1 MKAFFFFFL
10 ILCATTANT
19 QDLASDRI
27 AHAYPIETSKE
38 FNNLDADVAKLYD
51 ENQDGQGWSPE
62 VLKTLQSALQ
72 WTQFNGNQEQRLLA
86 RFYMLLYYNNHVAD
100 DDLIKFG
107 EELLAD
113 PFFLEM
119 KESVIV
125 LLSLKSAYWR
135 KGFYQKQLNILN
147 ALMDQNKKFNYI
159 GFPSSYAFYNELGLV
174 YYHLGQYEL
183 ARDNFILQSAIF
195 NAEKD
200 YFRTS
205 SMYNNIGLTY
215 FKQKY
220 NDSALIYYKKAL
232 QILENKKIR
241 DNFYSQDYVEHF
253 TNVVRSNVVKL
264 HPSGQN
270 ISYATNVLKKELQSS
285 KKAKEYS
292 TAAQAYQNL
301 SEFYYEFDSI
311 AQAKRYNDS
320 SLYFQK
326 KFPNPVNKQKAYLLR
341 AKLALRENEN
351 EEALEYFM
359 LSDAL
364 KDSLNRAKDEKN
376 FSEATA
382 KYNFVQTGQAL
393 KENKK
398 LLQQKVQANTIQ
410 FVFLCIFVILGLI
423 IGWMLFKS
431 RKANALIAKQKEEL
445 HKGLKEKE
453 VMLDEIHHRIKNNL
467 QVVSGILELQKGK
480 ISSKENIQ
488 IYEES
493 QGYLHSMSMIHEH
506 LYEQDGVSKLDIQVY
521 LNRLCELLINSYPN
535 MEVEYKASAPT
546 AQLSIKKAT
555 PLALIICE
563 LITNSLKHAF
573 QKTGKIEIELTA
585 KNGKY
590 TLFYRDNGTGF
601 LEIDNSNFYNTGLN
615 LIKMLIEDL
624 EGEVEFYNENGFHC
638 RAIFKD

>member
-27 AHAYPIETSKE
+27 ARAYPIETSKE

-72 WTQFNGNQEQRLLA
+72 WTQFNGNHEQRLLA

-264 HPSGQN
+264 HPSRQN

-467 QVVSGILELQKGK
+467 QVVLGILELQKGK

-546 AQLSIKKAT
+546 VQLSIKKAT

-601 LEIDNSNFYNTGLN
+601 LEIDNPNFYNTGLN

>member
-10 ILCATTANT
+10 ILCATTANA

-27 AHAYPIETSKE
+27 ARAYPIETSKE

-72 WTQFNGNQEQRLLA
+72 WTQFNGNHEQRLLA

-264 HPSGQN
+264 HPSRQN

-364 KDSLNRAKDEKN
+364 KDSLNRVKDEKN

-546 AQLSIKKAT
+546 VQLSIKKAT

-601 LEIDNSNFYNTGLN
+601 LEIDNPNFYNTGLN

>member
-1 MKAFFFFFL
+1 MKTFL
-10 ILCATTANT
+10 FYFLFIYGFGVLA
-19 QDLASDRI
+19 QDMASERI
-27 AHAYPIETSKE
+27 KWAYPIKNSKE
-38 FNNLDADVAKLYD
+38 FDKLNADVNALYLQNDD
-51 ENQDGQGWSPE
+51 ELDWPIT

-72 WTQFNGNQEQRLLA
+72 WSQFNGTPEQRLYA
-86 RFYMLLYYNNHVAD
+86 RFYLFLYYNNHVAD
-100 DDLIKFG
+100 DHLIEIG
-107 EELLAD
+107 EDLLAD
-113 PFFLEM
+113 PTFLEM
-119 KESVIV
+119 QESVVV
-125 LLSLKSAYWR
+125 LIALKSAYWR
-135 KGFYQKQLNILN
+135 KGFYQKQLNILT
-147 ALMDQNKKFNYI
+147 ALIEQNKKFDYI

-183 ARDNFILQSAIF
+183 ARDNFIMQSGIF

-215 FKQKY
+215 YKQNYK
-220 NDSALIYYKKAL
+220 DSALIYYKKAL
-232 QILENKKIR
+232 YILENKKIR

-264 HPSGQN
+264 NPSKQKV
-270 ISYATNVLKKELQSS
+270 SYAINILKKELQSS

-292 TAAQAYQNL
+292 TAAQAYQSI

-311 AQAKRYNDS
+311 SQAKKYNDS

-326 KFPNPVNKQKAYLLR
+326 KFPNPINKQKSYLLR
-341 AKLALRENEN
+341 AKLALIENEK
-351 EEALEYFM
+351 EEALKYFI
-359 LSDAL
+359 LSDSL
-364 KDSLNRAKDEKN
+364 KDSLNKIKDEKN

-393 KENKK
+393 KENEK
-398 LLQQKVQANTIQ
+398 LLQQKIQANTIQ
-410 FVFLCIFVILGLI
+410 FIFLCIFVILGFI
-423 IGWMLFKS
+423 IGLMLLKS

-445 HKGLKEKE
+445 LKGLKEKE

-480 ISSKENIQ
+480 ITSKENIQ

-493 QGYLHSMSMIHEH
+493 QGYLHSMSIIHEH
-506 LYEQDGVSKLDIQVY
+506 LYEQDGVSKLDMQIY
-521 LNRLCELLINSYPN
+521 LNKLCELLINSYPN
-535 MEVEYKASAPT
+535 IEVKYKASAPT
-546 AQLSIKKAT
+546 VQLSIKKAT

-573 QKTGKIEIELTA
+573 QKDGKIEIELTA
-585 KNGKY
+585 ENGKY
-590 TLFYRDNGTGF
+590 TLFYSDNGTGF
-601 LEIDNSNFYNTGLN
+601 LEIDDSNFYNTGLN

-624 EGEVEFYNENGFHC
+624 EGAVEFYNQNGFNC